1 MAASVNVGH
10 YGQAAVIQAYLWLK
24 DNFLACQ
31 TQFCWLA
38 GESRH
43 DLITALTFRF
53 NQCDTHAMAKYR
65 QIILCQ

>member
-1 MAASVNVGH
+1 MAAASVNVGH
-10 YGQAAVIQAYLWLK
+10 YGQAAAVIQAYLWLK

-43 DLITALTFRF
+43 DLITTLTFRF
-53 NQCDTHAMAKYR
+53 NQSHTHAMANLG
-65 QIILCQ
+65 QF